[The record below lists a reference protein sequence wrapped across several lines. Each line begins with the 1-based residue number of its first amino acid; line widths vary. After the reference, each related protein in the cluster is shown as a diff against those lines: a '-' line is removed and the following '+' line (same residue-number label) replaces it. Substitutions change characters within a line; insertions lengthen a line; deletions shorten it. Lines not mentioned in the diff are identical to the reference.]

1 MITLSHKMTGMISN
15 LDMGRMMRIG
25 AKIIRDRVDV
35 ARCRVVARCA
45 ALLWLVVILVG
56 APGALAADY
65 PNKSIRF
72 INPTAPGG
80 SAEPIARVIAQ
91 KLGESLGQT
100 VVVDSR
106 GGAGGTTATAAAA
119 NAAPD
124 GYTLLLGVVSPMAIN
139 VTLYGS
145 KLPYHPLKHFAP
157 VSLITRVPQMLS
169 VHPSLPATSI
179 RQLVEYAKEPHAK
192 LNYGSAGSGTTGHLV
207 AELLKKRAGIA
218 MTHVPFKGSGPAL
231 SALLS
236 NDVVVMA
243 SAPPAVIGMA
253 QAGRLRVLAGSG
265 TKRTPVLPEV
275 PTFIES
281 GLNIDVTAWYC
292 LVVPAGTP
300 QPIVTRLHTAL
311 VDSLKSTQVTEL
323 LLKMGA
329 PPEWS
334 SPEQWYCWI
343 GKQSWPSHCRAVSN
357 PPIVRLHEAKAV

>member
-1 MITLSHKMTGMISN
+1 MFRHL
-15 LDMGRMMRIG
+15 
-25 AKIIRDRVDV
+25 
-35 ARCRVVARCA
+35 
-45 ALLWLVVILVG
+45 ILVG
-56 APGALAADY
+56 ATALGAMGAMVAIGADY
-65 PNKSIRF
+65 PTKSIRF

-80 SAEPIARVIAQ
+80 TAEPIARVIAL
-91 KLGESLGQT
+91 KMSEHLGQT

-106 GGAGGTTATAAAA
+106 GGAGGTVGTATAA

-124 GYTLLLGVVSPMAIN
+124 GYTILLGVVSPMAIN

-157 VSLITRVPQMLS
+157 VSIITKVPQVLS
-169 VHPSLPATSI
+169 VHPSVQSSSI
-179 RQLVEYAKEPHAK
+179 RQLVELAKSPGSK

-218 MTHVPFKGSGPAL
+218 IMHIPFKGSGPAL

-236 NDVVVMA
+236 ADVGIMF
-243 SAPPAVIGMA
+243 SGPPAVLGMA
-253 QAGRLRVLAGSG
+253 QAGHLRVLATSG
-265 TKRTPVLPEV
+265 TNRTPVLPEV

-281 GLNIDVTAWYC
+281 GLNIDVTSWYC

-300 QPIVTRLHTAL
+300 HVIVSRLHAAL
-311 VDSLKSTQVTEL
+311 LVALKSPQVADT

-334 SPEQWYCWI
+334 TPGELREFLALEI
-343 GKQSWPSHCRAVSN
+343 KKFAEVVEIAG
-357 PPIVRLHEAKAV
+357 AKID